1 MKNIHKLAAIDI
13 GSNAV
18 RLLITSIRIN
28 KSETKFKKISLVR
41 VPLRLGED
49 VFSKGKISDKK
60 LKKLQI
66 TLKAFKILMQMHEV
80 YMFKAVATSAM
91 REAENS
97 TKIIEDIFKKLNIKI
112 DLISGKKEALMI
124 ANVFL
129 NSMENLANNYL
140 YVDVGGGSTELNLIS
155 KNKIIDTK
163 SFKIGTVRTL
173 NNITKDIS
181 WHNFKNWIENNSKLY
196 KNIVVI
202 GSGGNA
208 SKILKISK
216 KNINEV
222 ISINELEEIN
232 SLVKSMSF
240 EDRIFKLQLNA
251 DRADV
256 IIPAINIYLKSL
268 KYSKSKSFIVP
279 RIGLADGVIRH
290 IHLNNNEGQLLLDR

>member
-60 LKKLQI
+60 LKKLQK

>member
-18 RLLITSIRIN
+18 RLLISSIRIN
-28 KSETKFKKISLVR
+28 KPDTKFKKISLVR

-60 LKKLQI
+60 LKKLQK

-97 TKIIEDIFKKLNIKI
+97 TKIIEDIFKKLSIKI

-290 IHLNNNEGQLLLDR
+290 IHLNNNEGQLLI

>member
-1 MKNIHKLAAIDI
+1 MKGACTVLRGE
-13 GSNAV
+13 GSSDTPDLPD
-18 RLLITSIRIN
+18 LLR
-28 KSETKFKKISLVR
+28 K
-41 VPLRLGED
+41 
-49 VFSKGKISDKK
+49 
-60 LKKLQI
+60 
-66 TLKAFKILMQMHEV
+66 V
-80 YMFKAVATSAM
+80 Y
-91 REAENS
+91 
-97 TKIIEDIFKKLNIKI
+97 L
-112 DLISGKKEALMI
+112 LP
-124 ANVFL
+124 
-129 NSMENLANNYL
+129 
-140 YVDVGGGSTELNLIS
+140 VD
-155 KNKIIDTK
+155 
-163 SFKIGTVRTL
+163 
-173 NNITKDIS
+173 
-181 WHNFKNWIENNSKLY
+181 FKNWIENNSKLY

-290 IHLNNNEGQLLLDR
+290 IHLNNNEGQLLR

>member
-28 KSETKFKKISLVR
+28 KNDTKFKKISLVR

-49 VFSKGKISDKK
+49 VFSEGKISDKK
-60 LKKLQI
+60 LKKLQK

-80 YMFKAVATSAM
+80 YMFKVVATSAM

-97 TKIIEDIFKKLNIKI
+97 TKIIEDIFKKLKIKI

-129 NSMENLANNYL
+129 NSMENLTNIYL

-173 NNITKDIS
+173 SNITKDIS

-290 IHLNNNEGQLLLDR
+290 IHLNNNEGQLLR

>member
-28 KSETKFKKISLVR
+28 KTDTIFKKISLVR

-49 VFSKGKISDKK
+49 VFSKGKISGKK
-60 LKKLQI
+60 LKKLQKS
-66 TLKAFKILMQMHEV
+66 LKAFKILMQMHEV

-91 REAENS
+91 REAKNS

-129 NSMENLANNYL
+129 NNMENLTNNYL

-155 KNKIIDTK
+155 KNKIVNTK

-173 NNITKDIS
+173 NNITKDNS
-181 WHNFKNWIENNSKLY
+181 WHNFKKWIENNSKLY

-208 SKILKISK
+208 NKILKISK

-232 SLVKSMSF
+232 SLVNSMSF
-240 EDRIFKLQLNA
+240 KDRIFKLQLNA

-256 IIPAINIYLKSL
+256 IIPAINIYLNSL

-290 IHLNNNEGQLLLDR
+290 IHLNNNEGQLLR

>member
-28 KSETKFKKISLVR
+28 KTDTKFKKISLVR

-60 LKKLQI
+60 LIKLQK
-66 TLKAFKILMQMHEV
+66 TLKAFKILMQIHEV

-91 REAENS
+91 REAVNS

-129 NSMENLANNYL
+129 NSIENLTNNYL

-155 KNKIIDTK
+155 KNKIIDTI

-232 SLVKSMSF
+232 LLVKSMSF

-256 IIPAINIYLKSL
+256 IIPAINIYLNSL

-290 IHLNNNEGQLLLDR
+290 IHLNNNEGQLLR